1 MVQLAAA
8 GVGQRPLVFVA
19 HSMGGLLVKVGR
31 DLWFLWHDC
40 RILWH
45 TCRTS
50 GVCGTLVGLCGTLV
64 ETPGV
69 CGTLQG
75 GGAAGQG
82 RERSNLR
89 LLSHIHRGSA
99 GQGRQRSLVF
109 VAHSMG
115 GGLLVKVGRDQM

>member
-1 MVQLAAA
+1 
-8 GVGQRPLVFVA
+8 
-19 HSMGGLLVKVGR
+19 MGGE
-31 DLWFLWHDC
+31 
-40 RILWH
+40 
-45 TCRTS
+45 S
-50 GVCGTLVGLCGTLV
+50 
-64 ETPGV
+64 
-69 CGTLQG
+69 
-75 GGAAGQG
+75 AGQG

>member
-1 MVQLAAA
+1 M
-8 GVGQRPLVFVA
+8 A
-19 HSMGGLLVKVGR
+19 H
-31 DLWFLWHDC
+31 LWD
-40 RILWH
+40 LWH
-45 TCRTS
+45 TCRTLWHT
-50 GVCGTLVGLCGTLV
+50 CG
-64 ETPGV
+64 TPGV
-69 CGTLQG
+69 CAHSMG
-75 GGAAGQG
+75 GESAGQG